1 MKRVV
6 ACLLVVALAMISL
19 AACSTGEPKQDP
31 GAAAPPRD
39 TINLALVGV
48 VSSLDPYATALTV
61 DLEVFHQ
68 IYESLY
74 YVDDFSQVHP
84 RIALSHEISP
94 DGRVYTFKIRQDAFF
109 HNGDPVTADDVV
121 FSFQKAME
129 SGVMAPY
136 VGIIEE
142 VKKVGEDSVQM
153 TLQQAY
159 TPFLNNTTNVFIV
172 SKKAYE
178 EAGDKFGSTV
188 TGAGT
193 GPYKVVSFDGNT
205 KVSLEAFDK
214 YYRGVAPIKYANY
227 IVMADVSAG
236 LIAFENGELDFY
248 AIPPANWAEISG
260 SGKYTTKLNP
270 TTHISYI
277 LLNPASG
284 VLKNQDLR
292 YAIQY
297 AIDREAINAMAYENL
312 ADPAYHMMRPDYI
325 FGASED
331 TFKFTYD
338 PAKAKEYLAK
348 AGYPNGVDIGE
359 LQYTTANYFPKIAQ
373 AFQAQLAD
381 VGITCTITGGQTS
394 QLVVGWRAGDFNML
408 CSGFNAMLDYDY
420 YTRYTSP
427 GVSTSFLKYQNTDYD
442 ADWVLEMYNKGA
454 AELDPAKR
462 QAIYEELENFI
473 AKTACYIPI
482 FYKTLPYAW
491 NKNLNVELDMNWY
504 YLFDWS
510 WK

>member
-1 MKRVV
+1 MKRAVI
-6 ACLLVVALAMISL
+6 CLLATVFTLVSL
-19 AACSTGEPKQDP
+19 AGCGGGETT
-31 GAAAPPRD
+31 PPVGEEGQKRD
-39 TINLALVGV
+39 TLNLALVGV

-68 IYESLY
+68 IYEPLY
-74 YVDDFSQVHP
+74 YIDDFSQPHP
-84 RIALSHEISP
+84 RIALSHTISE
-94 DGRVYTFKIRQDAFF
+94 DGTVYTFKIRQDAFF

-121 FSFQKAME
+121 YSFQEAMK

-136 VGIIEE
+136 VGIIE
-142 VKKVGEDSVQM
+142 KVEKVSDDSVQI
-153 TLQQAY
+153 TIAQPY
-159 TPFLNNTTNVFIV
+159 TPFINNTSNVFIV
-172 SKKAYE
+172 SKKAFE
-178 EAGDKFGSTV
+178 EAGEKRGSTI

-193 GPYKVVSFDGNT
+193 GPYKVTFFDGNT

-214 YYRGVAPIKYANY
+214 YYRGEAPIKYVNY

-248 AIPPANWAEISG
+248 AIPPANWEEISS
-260 SGKYTTKLNP
+260 SGKYNCKLNP
-270 TTHISYI
+270 TSHISYI
-277 LLNPASG
+277 LLNPSSG

-297 AIDREAINAMAYENL
+297 AIDREAINEVAYEGL
-312 ADPAYHMMRPDYI
+312 ADPAYHMMRPEYI
-325 FGASED
+325 FGASEE
-331 TFKFTYD
+331 TFKFEYNPD
-338 PAKAKEYLAK
+338 KVRGYLAK
-348 AGYPNGVDIGE
+348 AGYPDGVHIGE

-373 AFQAQLAD
+373 AFQAQLAEF
-381 VGITCTITGGQTS
+381 GITCDIVGGQTS
-394 QLVVGWRAGDFNML
+394 QLVIGWRAGDFNML

-427 GVSTSFLKYQNTDYD
+427 AVSTSFLKYQNTDYD

-454 AELDPAKR
+454 AELDPEKR
-462 QAIYEELENFI
+462 KEIYMELENFI

-491 NKNLNVELDMNWY
+491 HKDLNVELDLNWY
-504 YLFDWS
+504 YVYDWS
-510 WK
+510 WN